1 MAMKMRSPHHACSP
15 ASAGSPSRPSRAFVL
30 LEVTLAV
37 VILGISSAV
46 FMRSFVLSMH
56 SIRRMDISMKASL
69 LAQAK
74 LNSFDLFPP
83 EEGKKEGAFADDP
96 DYGEVFK
103 FYFWILEAEEKEI
116 DYDDV
121 DTEGARRE
129 LFPLTQVRLQI
140 LYNDGVNRRYVP
152 IDVTTYLTGLDPF
165 SYQTRQT
172 TQYF

>member
-1 MAMKMRSPHHACSP
+1 MDGPALRPGVVSARGNLNPRS
-15 ASAGSPSRPSRAFVL
+15 RLAFVL

-37 VILGISSAV
+37 VILGLSSAV

-74 LNSFDLFPP
+74 LHSFDLFPP
-83 EEGKKEGAFADDP
+83 EEGKKEGAFADNP
-96 DYGEVFK
+96 DYGEAFK
-103 FYFWILEAEEKEI
+103 FYYWILEAEEKEI

-121 DTEGARRE
+121 DMEGARRE

-140 LYNDGVNRRYVP
+140 LYDDGVHRRYVP
-152 IDVTTYLTGLDPF
+152 IDVTTYLMGLDPF
-165 SYQTRQT
+165 SYETRLN